1 MEMSATFHISVF
13 VLTVLIFSRSFATF
27 GHRNSGQVDTE
38 TAPDPDE
45 AAAHL
50 EVKVAAEQDARR
62 DINKLVWLGAGVGV
76 FCLASFMGISGCLVG
91 GIIFPAEDSPSIV
104 PVPIPDFS
112 EWAIAIGCIS
122 FVSGVL
128 IPCIGMHR
136 GGVKPPPDR
145 LLDKPPEHVKFYTDA
160 YSAKTRSLRLRWTLA
175 GVGTLTGGL
184 YLLGFLSSL

>member
-1 MEMSATFHISVF
+1 MEMSATFHISVLF
-13 VLTVLIFSRSFATF
+13 LTVLIFSRAFATF
-27 GHRNSGQVDTE
+27 ARRNSGQVDTE

-50 EVKVAAEQDARR
+50 EVKVGAEQDARR
-62 DINKLVWLGAGVGV
+62 DLNKLVWLGAGVGV

-91 GIIFPAEDSPSIV
+91 NSIFPAENSASI
-104 PVPIPDFS
+104 VPIPDFS
-112 EWAIAIGCIS
+112 GWAITIGCIS
-122 FVSGVL
+122 FVSGIL
-128 IPCIGMHR
+128 IPCIGIHR

-145 LLDKPPEHVKFYTDA
+145 LLEKPPDAVKIYTDA
-160 YSAKTRSLRLRWTLA
+160 YGAKTRSLRLRWALA